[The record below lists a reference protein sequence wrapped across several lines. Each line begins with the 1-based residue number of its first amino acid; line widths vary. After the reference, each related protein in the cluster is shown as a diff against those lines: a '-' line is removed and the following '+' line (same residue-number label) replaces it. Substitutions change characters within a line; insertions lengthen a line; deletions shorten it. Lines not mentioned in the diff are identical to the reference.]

1 MAFSIGDYMGWGANP
16 VYQGLASNKN
26 ALMQFGAG
34 LASGNGWGEGF
45 SNGLQGL
52 SRGAL
57 ADDAYALM
65 EEEKAKEQETLNQT
79 TEWLR
84 QNGHANLLAAVESG
98 AMSPGDAWATALAPP
113 KTNEPTS
120 AVQNYQFLLSQG
132 VDGKTAM
139 ERAFGGGGVNVNLGD
154 NGQSFANAP
163 FGQDYRRNP
172 DGTVWIDPAT
182 GTGQIINVGGGPQAL
197 DAAALA
203 NKGDAAAGAR
213 DTSTATITNAAN
225 LARQAYNSGALTGGS
240 LGNMMANLPESQ
252 AAEVRRQVGVLT
264 SNATIQNLNAMRQQ
278 SPTGGALGSV
288 TEKEGAMLAAASGAI
303 DPASPNFPQQLDN
316 YERTLL
322 EVVHGPEAGKRI
334 YEQTRASGGSVDD
347 ILKQYGVP

>member
-1 MAFSIGDYMGWGANP
+1 MAS
-16 VYQGLASNKN
+16 GLADFLGTGNPFQQWVSGNRGRLG
-26 ALMQFGAG
+26 AFGAG
-34 LASGNGWGEGF
+34 LASGTDF
-45 SNGLQGL
+45 ATGL
-52 SRGAL
+52 SNAAQMLPRGA
-57 ADDAYALM
+57 AVDDAYALM
-65 EEEKAKEQETLNQT
+65 EEEKAQKADTLNQT

-84 QNGHANLLAAVESG
+84 RNGHSNLLAAVESG
-98 AMSPGDAWATALAPP
+98 AMSPGAAWEAALAPP
-113 KTNEPTS
+113 PSGPEPTS
-120 AVQNYQFLLSQG
+120 AVQNYQFLISQG

-139 ERAFGGGGVNVNLGD
+139 ERAFGGGGVNVNLGE

-172 DGTVWIDPAT
+172 DGTVWIDPQT

-203 NKGDAAAGAR
+203 TKGDAASGAR

-252 AAEVRRQVGVLT
+252 AAEVRRQLGVLT

-288 TEKEGAMLAAASGAI
+288 TEKEGAMLAAASGAV
-303 DPASPNFPQQLDN
+303 DPASSNFPQQLDN

-322 EVVHGPEAGKRI
+322 EVIHGPEAGKRI
-334 YEQTRASGGSVDD
+334 YEQTRSAGGSVDD